1 MAKDREPP
9 ALKPATEA
17 DFRKAID
24 KAAEDGVA
32 RQDMVLHLTLRDEAH
47 LKMNRSQLIRIAFTI
62 RKLSLISCWRLCL
75 VPSLRRGFKNK
86 KLVSRNSCFYIC
98 LILFK

>member
-47 LKMNRSQLIRIAFTI
+47 LKMNRSLPVEDISFAGGEMRFLGVRVVKGGVAVS
-62 RKLSLISCWRLCL
+62 KLEL
-75 VPSLRRGFKNK
+75 PGDA
-86 KLVSRNSCFYIC
+86 
-98 LILFK
+98 